1 MAPGSARGIVVDL
14 ELEVGG
20 RSVRIPAHEFV
31 ESFDIESSITA
42 AYSGTITLFDS
53 GDTLENLF
61 LVGGLDRKVRL
72 RWHWSDVGIEKS
84 PPFVGTIIRY
94 TPTFMPQ
101 GIQFVLEIVP
111 GSLLE
116 AVTNIRVQSFA
127 EGMLIS
133 DIVQQIADER
143 GWITTDE
150 RGNPTIEPVGI
161 SINQPFSITDESV
174 VKFIDKTL
182 RPQAVN
188 QAGVGGYTF
197 YFDTFGAMHFHTRG
211 FIPPR
216 QKSYLFARDSAGE
229 VMLFTPT
236 DTNALALIAG
246 AGNTTFRGQSSLDA
260 APAVKDA
267 TIATGLEDQP
277 EVVDESATAVMD
289 YGQNIQAIVNLFGR
303 DALELDRLAKD
314 VRERAKRLFFKAE
327 MQVIGTHDV
336 QLFDMVDV
344 TYLRKN
350 GQPHY
355 LSGRFN
361 VTKIQ
366 HSYSS
371 GGWLTT
377 FGMYRDGMQPEVKGT
392 QTRQNVVTIS
402 PEA

>member
-14 ELEVGG
+14 EIEVGG
-20 RSVRIPAHEFV
+20 RSIRIPAHEFV
-31 ESFDIESSITA
+31 ESFEIESAITA

-61 LVGGLDRKVRL
+61 LVGGLDRKIRL
-72 RWHWSDVGIEKS
+72 RWNWEDVGLDRS

-116 AVTNIRVQSFA
+116 AVTNIKTQSFP

-143 GWITTDE
+143 GWLTTDE

-161 SINQPFSITDESV
+161 SINQPFSISDESV
-174 VKFIDKTL
+174 VKFINETL

-188 QAGVGGYTF
+188 AAGVGGYVF
-197 YFDTFGAMHFHTRG
+197 FFDTFGAVHFRTRG
-211 FIPPR
+211 SIPPR
-216 QKSYLFARDSAGE
+216 KKSYLFARDSAGE
-229 VMLFTPT
+229 VLLFTPT
-236 DTNALALIAG
+236 DTNAIALMAG
-246 AGNTTFRGQSSLDA
+246 AGNATFRGQSSSDA
-260 APAVKDA
+260 APVVLDA
-267 TIATGLEDQP
+267 TVEGGLEDQP
-277 EVVDESATAVMD
+277 EVVEESATAVMD
-289 YGQNIQAIVNLFGR
+289 YGQNLQAAINLFGR
-303 DALELDRLAKD
+303 DAFELDRLAKD

-327 MQVIGTHDV
+327 LQVIGTHDV
-336 QLFDMVDV
+336 QLFDLIDV

-361 VTKIQ
+361 VTKIGQ
-366 HSYSS
+366 TYSS
-371 GGWLTT
+371 SGWITT
-377 FGMYRDGMQPEVKGT
+377 FGMYRDGMNPEVKGT
-392 QTRQNVVTIS
+392 LTRQNVVTIS
-402 PEA
+402 AET